1 MARRCVC
8 ARLLSAVQEDPRLR
22 TLPLSARMLFL
33 LVAEAATR
41 APVFGVVPFS
51 ETARVS
57 LLVSASETEV
67 ETQMETLMREGL
79 IRAGDADGLV
89 VPLLADAPPRSEA
102 ARRNGAAGGRPRK
115 GETPEAARARR
126 QREML
131 LTLPGGLGAET
142 QETQDPKPAGETGSR
157 TTTTYSQ
164 VVQSAGSGAC
174 AETPAWVSLG
184 EELAELVGMDGA
196 RGGYDYRPVQ
206 AWLQAGRSAETIRA
220 AITRVVSR
228 PGFRREAVRSF
239 SYFANAVAEQPV
251 SLASPRVETMSRE
264 EEDRRMAAIQAQIDA
279 RVACRSVA
287 AA

>member
-1 MARRCVC
+1 
-8 ARLLSAVQEDPRLR
+8 
-22 TLPLSARMLFL
+22 MLFL

-41 APVFGVVPFS
+41 GPVFGVVPFA
-51 ETARVS
+51 ETKRVS
-57 LLVSASETEV
+57 LLVSAEETEV

-79 IRAGDADGLV
+79 IRSGDAGGLV
-89 VPLLADAPPRSEA
+89 VPMLLDAPPRSEA

-126 QREML
+126 QREL
-131 LTLPGGLGAET
+131 LLMLPGGRDVET
-142 QETQDPKPAGETGSR
+142 QETQAPKPAPETGFS

-164 VVQSAGSGAC
+164 VVQSVGSGAS

-220 AITRVVSR
+220 AVTRVVSR

-239 SYFANAVAEQPV
+239 GYFAQAVAEQPV
-251 SLASPRVETMSRE
+251 SLGGPRVEPMSRE

-279 RVACRSVA
+279 RIAGRPA
-287 AA
+287 AAAA